1 MQVLVLNMAGEQVGE
16 VELSDAVFAAPINRG
31 LMHQALVR
39 QLANA
44 RAGTHKTKTRSEVR
58 GGGRKPWR
66 QKGTGRARHGS
77 IRSPVWVGGGTVF
90 GPHPRSYRQKMPK
103 KMRQA
108 ALRSALSVKAGSGQ
122 IIVVDDLSMEA
133 PKTKEMVR
141 VLTSLGID
149 GQSALILLPER
160 DMPVERSAR

>member
-1 MQVLVLNMAGEQVGE
+1 
-16 VELSDAVFAAPINRG
+16 
-31 LMHQALVR
+31 
-39 QLANA
+39 
-44 RAGTHKTKTRSEVR
+44 
-58 GGGRKPWR
+58 
-66 QKGTGRARHGS
+66 
-77 IRSPVWVGGGTVF
+77 
-90 GPHPRSYRQKMPK
+90 MPK

-160 DMPVERSAR
+160 DMPVERSARNLPKVKTLLYNYLNIQDLLGYDVLVLPKASVDQIHAWLGQPEVKVEEEVE